1 MKKLIIATRGSQLA
15 LWQSN
20 HIKDVLQEQN
30 PGLEVELNVI
40 VTTGDKIID
49 RPLAAIGGK
58 GLFLKELEEAMLR
71 GEAHIAVHSLK
82 DVPTVM
88 PDGLLLAAITQREDS
103 RDALLSEK
111 YADINALPQGATVGT
126 SSLRRRM
133 QIQKIR
139 PDLIIKDLRGNV
151 DTRIKKLKAGEFD
164 AIILAAAGINRLGLL
179 DAVEHVYPISLE
191 EMIPS
196 MGQGALGIE
205 AVNDEEVL
213 AIVAG
218 LEDEYSRIE
227 TTIERE
233 FVDELEGGCH
243 VPIGVSATVLEDDS
257 VVIKATLGLPD
268 GSEILSDSKIISKQ
282 NYRSVGR
289 DMAKEF
295 IEKGAR
301 ELLSR
306 AEEMMVNN

>member
-1 MKKLIIATRGSQLA
+1 MKA
-15 LWQSN
+15 
-20 HIKDVLQEQN
+20 VLEEQN
-30 PGLEVELNVI
+30 PGMEVELNVI

-88 PDGLLLAAITQREDS
+88 PEGLLLAAITEREDV

-111 YADINALPQGATVGT
+111 YADISALPKGAVVGT

-133 QIQKIR
+133 QIERLR

-151 DTRIKKLKAGEFD
+151 DTRIRKLKEGEFD
-164 AIILAAAGINRLGLL
+164 AIILAAAGINRLGL
-179 DAVEHVYPISLE
+179 AESVAHVYPISLY

-205 AVNDEEVL
+205 AVNDPEIL
-213 AIVAG
+213 AIVAR
-218 LEDEYSRIE
+218 LEDEYSRVE
-227 TTIERE
+227 TTIERD
-233 FVDELEGGCH
+233 FVDTLNGGCH
-243 VPIGVSATVLEDDS
+243 VPIGVNATVLENDD
-257 VVIKATLGLPD
+257 VMIKAVLGLPD
-268 GSEILSDSKIISKQ
+268 GTKILTDTKIVSRDVYKTI
-282 NYRSVGR
+282 GR
-289 DMAKEF
+289 TMADEF
-295 IEKGAR
+295 IARGAR
-301 ELLSR
+301 ELLQD
-306 AEEMMVNN
+306 AENMMISH